1 MRIISLFLGAAA
13 LAVSPVAAQTKANDK
28 KSEASCVTS
37 LEKRDDTAGYRL
49 ARQCATQSDV
59 ESAPSVD
66 RSAQPIEG
74 EAQLGAVAPGVIG
87 GILAALGITLGI
99 ILDDDDDD
107 NDGDGGV
114 DPASP

>member
-13 LAVSPVAAQTKANDK
+13 LAVSPVAAQTKSGDE
-28 KSEASCVTS
+28 KSEAGCVTS
-37 LEKRDDTAGYRL
+37 LEKRDDAAGYRL
-49 ARQCATQSDV
+49 ARKCAAQSNS
-59 ESAPSVD
+59 ESVVKLD
-66 RSAQPIEG
+66 RAAQPIEG